1 MEIADWKPLLL
12 AAALLAAPCLA
23 AAQRAADSLPPGV
36 SRELIADGEKIFKG
50 TGLCHACHGPDGKGI
65 EAVKA
70 PNLTDTVWLHS
81 KGTYDDIVRQV
92 TTGVPSG
99 QSKGGGVMAPRGGMP
114 LTDAQVRAVA
124 AYVWSLRLN
133 APEP

>member
-1 MEIADWKPLLL
+1 MDRNPLLL
-12 AAALLAAPCLA
+12 ATTLLAAAFSPA
-23 AAQRAADSLPPGV
+23 AAQRGADSLPPGV
-36 SRELIADGEKIFKG
+36 TPALITDGEKIFKG

-81 KGTYDDIVRQV
+81 KGSYDDIVRQV

-114 LTDAQVRAVA
+114 LTDEQVRAVA
-124 AYVWSLRLN
+124 AYVWSLR
-133 APEP
+133 ERE